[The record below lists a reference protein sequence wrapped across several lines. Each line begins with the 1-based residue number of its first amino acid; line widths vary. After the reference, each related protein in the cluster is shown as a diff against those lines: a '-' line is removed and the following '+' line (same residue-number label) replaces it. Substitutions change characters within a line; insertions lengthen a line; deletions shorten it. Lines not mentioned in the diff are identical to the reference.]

1 MLTNFLIKKFVT
13 TSNDI
18 HSLETRE
25 KSGILSGTVGIIC
38 NLILSIGKFIAGTM
52 TGSIAISADAFN
64 NLSDAISSIVTLVCF
79 RTSNSPADREHPF
92 GHGRIEYIS
101 GLIVSIAIIFMGI
114 EFVKSSVEKIFEP
127 EPVTTGILPVAILM
141 VSLIIKLW
149 MGRFNNKIGNMI
161 GSAAIKAA
169 GFDSISDA
177 VVTIAILFG
186 MVITHVTGIYIDP
199 YSGIIVAI
207 FVIATGFK
215 MIKETINPL
224 IGQAPDPKLIKSIN
238 KLMLNSPNI
247 LGIHELTIHNY
258 GPGKLVIS
266 MHAEVPANKS
276 IMELHDSIEDAENSL
291 KEKFNCQATIH
302 MDPIVTDDKKV
313 TEMKE
318 KISALIKL
326 VHDSAQ
332 IYDLRIVAGNPKTLI
347 FHVSIP
353 YDLAKTDRELKKSI
367 IKSIRTI
374 DPHYKCIITINR
386 SYYDTQLKI

>member
-1 MLTNFLIKKFVT
+1 MLTSFLIKKFVN

-18 HSLETRE
+18 QNPDNRQKFGVL
-25 KSGILSGTVGIIC
+25 SGIVGIIC
-38 NLILSIGKFIAGTM
+38 NLFLSLGKFLAGMM

-101 GLIVSIAIIFMGI
+101 ALIVSIAIIFMGV
-114 EFVKSSVEKIFEP
+114 EFVKSSVEKIFDP
-127 EPVTTGILPVAILM
+127 DPVTTGILPVAILI
-141 VSLIIKLW
+141 VSLMIKLW
-149 MGRFNNKIGNMI
+149 MGAFNTKIGNMI
-161 GSAAIKAA
+161 GSAALKATA
-169 GFDSISDA
+169 FDSISDSIIT
-177 VVTIAILFG
+177 VAILLG
-186 MVITHVTGIYIDP
+186 MVITHFTGLYVDP

-207 FVIATGFK
+207 FVIITGLK
-215 MIKETINPL
+215 VIKEAINPL
-224 IGQAPDPKLIKSIN
+224 LGQAPDPELVKSIN
-238 KLMLNSPNI
+238 RLMMKSPNI
-247 LGIHELTIHNY
+247 LGIHELIIHNY

-276 IMELHDSIEDAENSL
+276 IMELHDSIEEAENNL
-291 KEKFNCQATIH
+291 KRKFNCQATIH

-318 KISALIKL
+318 KLSALVKL
-326 VHDSAQ
+326 IHDSAQ
-332 IYDLRIVAGNPKTLI
+332 VYDLRIVAGNPKTLI

-353 YDLAKTDRELKKSI
+353 YDFKKSDRELKKSI

-374 DPHYKCIITINR
+374 DPHYRCIITVNR
-386 SYYDTQLKI
+386 VYFDSQV